1 MNGRIYDPVL
11 GRFLSA
17 DPNVDGTYD
26 SQGYNRYSYVG
37 NNPMNRTDPSGY
49 RSLGDVFK
57 QAFFLGPHI
66 LSDPMYWASP
76 KTFNQYYGQAAGIGV
91 TAVVSYF
98 CGPVVG
104 GAAGGF
110 VSGFSSSLLNG
121 GSVGDAFKS
130 GVIGGGIGAVM
141 GAVTAGIGEAF
152 GPVGSNIGRELGR
165 AAAHGVVGGLFAE
178 AMGGD
183 FRHGFLA
190 GFAGSIGGSLAPNI
204 PGVPGY
210 GDRSFSAI
218 ALRTTI
224 AAVVGGT
231 ASVLGGGK
239 FANGAVTAAFQHLL
253 NAEGLRPKASHA
265 GWFQRKFQHI
275 MLSLGGDRAPL
286 AHKLLDRYMSG
297 EGGTYTLSK
306 TDVNAV
312 DAVSGTAG
320 PFTPAQDPAIMDRL
334 VRGEVIA
341 IDYQDPSIAQT
352 PGTLGQFSTEYRG
365 NLSYIDGH
373 MQFDGDMIYHDSY
386 DFMQDSASQSRTS
399 WGNFCTWYGR
409 NFITGSQFNVESE
422 PIQIHSKL

>member
-130 GVIGGGIGAVM
+130 GVIGGGIGAVK

-165 AAAHGVVGGLFAE
+165 AAAHGVVGGLFEE

-183 FRHGFLA
+183 SRHGFLA
-190 GFAGSIGGSLAPNI
+190 GFAGSLGGSLAPNI

-218 ALRTTI
+218 GMRTTI

-253 NAEGLRPKASHA
+253 NAEGANLLRPKYVSRLEISASIPEEGDPGISKGHAYITVTDLATGEKHTYATWDDSSRAGQDGRVVPGSDVRIDLEKTLYPPSLKLATMSASFDLTAGQNERLKAFINTPVKWSRIDSCA
-265 GWFQRKFQHI
+265 GWSSKAVYIATGVSINASESVMFFTVNSPRRLFV
-275 MLSLGGDRAPL
+275 SLHGMEN
-286 AHKLLDRYMSG
+286 K
-297 EGGTYTLSK
+297 K
-306 TDVNAV
+306 
-312 DAVSGTAG
+312 
-320 PFTPAQDPAIMDRL
+320 
-334 VRGEVIA
+334 
-341 IDYQDPSIAQT
+341 
-352 PGTLGQFSTEYRG
+352 
-365 NLSYIDGH
+365 
-373 MQFDGDMIYHDSY
+373 
-386 DFMQDSASQSRTS
+386 
-399 WGNFCTWYGR
+399 
-409 NFITGSQFNVESE
+409 
-422 PIQIHSKL
+422 